1 LKQDVRDCP
10 KNIEPPNI
18 EPPNL
23 APNLEIETQ
32 KYQASRCD
40 AGVLTMTA
48 PNPDSP
54 YSSDWAWPLWP
65 LVPLY
70 PYGQRRTLRQEVV
83 KDTIWTFDQIQ
94 GVLYVV
100 TPIRMTVVKL
110 EEGGLFVYA
119 PIAPTAECL
128 RLMRELEAQH
138 GSVKYIILPTVSGL
152 EHKVFAGPFA
162 RRFANAEVFVAPHQ
176 WSFPLNLPL
185 SWLGLPFGRTR
196 CLPVDSSQ
204 APFAEEF
211 DYALLG
217 PINLGLG
224 RFEEAAFFHQR
235 SRTLLVTDTI
245 VSVPA
250 TPPKAVQLDPYPL
263 LFHARDSSF
272 DAFED
277 TAATR
282 QKGWQ
287 RIVLFTFYFAPSALE
302 VASLKQMFQE
312 ARHAP
317 ERSRKAYFGLFPFQ
331 WNATWKQAFDAVQRN
346 GAPFVAPILQTLILN
361 RAPQETLDWAYQ
373 VAAWNFQRIIPC
385 HFDPTEATPQQFLSA
400 FDFLQKDSAAPQESE
415 TASNYQLLRVLEQK
429 LQQWGILL
437 PAKG

>member
-1 LKQDVRDCP
+1 MT
-10 KNIEPPNI
+10 
-18 EPPNL
+18 PPNL
-23 APNLEIETQ
+23 
-32 KYQASRCD
+32 
-40 AGVLTMTA
+40 
-48 PNPDSP
+48 DSSH
-54 YSSDWAWPLWP
+54 SSDWSWPLWP

-70 PYGQRRTLRQEVV
+70 PYGQRRTLCTEVV
-83 KDTIWTFDQIQ
+83 KETLWTFDQIQ

-119 PIAPTAECL
+119 PVAPTAECL
-128 RLMRELEAQH
+128 RLMRSLEAQY
-138 GSVKYIILPTVSGL
+138 GAVKYIVLPTVSGL

-162 RRFANAEVFVAPHQ
+162 RRFPKAQIFVAPHQ

-185 SWLGLPFGRTR
+185 SWLGLPLGRTHR
-196 CLPVDSSQ
+196 LSADCRQ
-204 APFAEEF
+204 TPFASEF

-217 PINLGLG
+217 PIQLGLG
-224 RFEEAAFFHQR
+224 RFEEAAFFHRR
-235 SRTLLVTDTI
+235 SRTLLVTDAI

-250 TPPKAVQLDPYPL
+250 TPPEVVQLDPFPL
-263 LFHARDSSF
+263 LFHARDSAL

-277 TAATR
+277 TAAMR

-302 VASLKQMFQE
+302 VASLKQTLQE

-317 ERSRKAYFGLFPFQ
+317 KRSRKAYFGLFPFQ
-331 WNATWKQAFDAVQRN
+331 WKPSWLQTFEAVQRN
-346 GAPFVAPILQTLILN
+346 GAPFVAPILQALILN

-373 VAAWNFQRIIPC
+373 VSAWDFQRIVPC
-385 HFDPTEATPQQFLSA
+385 HFDPVEATPQQFISA
-400 FDFLQKDSAAPQESE
+400 FDFLQKETIPTESD
-415 TASNYQLLRVLEQK
+415 TSSDYRLMRTLEQR

-437 PAKG
+437 PAKGRG